1 MIRREDRDRV
11 VLKHY
16 TPIDIA
22 LEAGLVCTASED
34 SIGKY
39 SAKEFISRLISNGH
53 ESVIEH
59 ICYTFIIS
67 GISRAMLQEL
77 ARHRHISLS
86 VQSTRWALK
95 KLLASGN
102 KIDTESMFFDDIE
115 LEDEVSDENAAKLH
129 EIQSK
134 YESILS
140 DIAELSSSGVRND
153 ILKYYLPESIE
164 TKLMLT
170 LNARELRHIFSL
182 RSKAPALQEFRDWS
196 CCVYDALPEEH
207 RFMYSEFF
215 DV

>member
-1 MIRREDRDRV
+1 M
-11 VLKHY
+11 
-16 TPIDIA
+16 
-22 LEAGLVCTASED
+22 
-34 SIGKY
+34 
-39 SAKEFISRLISNGH
+39 
-53 ESVIEH
+53 
-59 ICYTFIIS
+59 
-67 GISRAMLQEL
+67 
-77 ARHRHISLS
+77 
-86 VQSTRWALK
+86 
-95 KLLASGN
+95 
-102 KIDTESMFFDDIE
+102 
-115 LEDEVSDENAAKLH
+115 H

-153 ILKYYLPESIE
+153 ILKYYLPEAIE

>member
-1 MIRREDRDRV
+1 MIKRENSGNV
-11 VLKHY
+11 VLKYY

-22 LEAGLVCTASED
+22 LEAGLVCTASES
-34 SIGKY
+34 SIDKY

-59 ICYTFIIS
+59 ICYTFVIS

-95 KLLASGN
+95 KLLADGN
-102 KIDTESMFFDDIE
+102 KTDVKHMFFDDIE
-115 LEDEVSDENAAKLH
+115 LDGIVSAENAAKLY

-140 DIAELSSSGVRND
+140 DIVELSSLGVGND

-164 TKLMLT
+164 TKLVLT

-182 RSKAPALQEFRDWS
+182 RSKAPALKEFRDWS
-196 CCVYDALPEEH
+196 YCVYSALPEEH